1 MVVVE
6 RFIVVNSHS
15 FENDPRG
22 RRKTDHVCPVE
33 ERWDTFCQESGT
45 STTLKCLPRTTPK
58 IAILKPQVAGLRL
71 SKIVSMVR
79 GAGANVVDG
88 RDSWHIDLGADALVP

>member
-1 MVVVE
+1 MGYLL
-6 RFIVVNSHS
+6 
-15 FENDPRG
+15 P
-22 RRKTDHVCPVE
+22 
-33 ERWDTFCQESGT
+33 ESGT